1 MLSVQSP
8 RTRSKQFADEVK
20 LRPWQKEAFGVY
32 LDAVSKGD
40 TSILWEATPGAGK
53 TTAALV
59 VSLHQVRRLQAPS
72 VVVVVPT
79 AHLKGQWARAAANLG
94 LHLDSNF
101 SNSKRVLSKD
111 FQGCVVTY
119 QQVAQSPSVFKRLT
133 SRGCVVLDEVHHAAD
148 GLAWGDGLRIA
159 FFESQ
164 FILCLSGTPFR
175 SDNNPIPFV
184 PYDEHG
190 FSMPHYSY
198 SYSRAVE
205 DGVCRPTAFFT
216 YGGEVSWREDIGD
229 VAARFSDPLDHIA
242 SSRRLRA
249 ALDPAS
255 GWLNP
260 MIRDANT
267 LLTNLRKEHPDAG
280 ALLVAPDQI
289 SARKIAQLIQQ
300 LTGMAPVV
308 ILSDD
313 SEASRR
319 LKNFRD
325 SNLPWLV
332 ACNMVSEG
340 VDIPRLRIGIYA
352 TTIRTKMYFRQF
364 LGRVVRRVANLSC
377 LQVAYCYLPA
387 DPILTKLAEE
397 IEEEIRH
404 CINPK
409 NSDVTLEER
418 ERSAK
423 RDDAPPSMFEPLRAV
438 STGLDTVIVHGNQLS
453 LFQSS
458 MAGQEMM
465 QVVHTKVAERL
476 DERRSKA
483 EEKAFLAL
491 EIRRLVSMY
500 HKRSGK
506 THAQIHSQL
515 NGAQGIKSQAFCTEQ
530 QLRERLSLL
539 RKMVN
544 GK

>member
-1 MLSVQSP
+1 
-8 RTRSKQFADEVK
+8 
-20 LRPWQKEAFGVY
+20 
-32 LDAVSKGD
+32 
-40 TSILWEATPGAGK
+40 
-53 TTAALV
+53 
-59 VSLHQVRRLQAPS
+59 
-72 VVVVVPT
+72 
-79 AHLKGQWARAAANLG
+79 
-94 LHLDSNF
+94 
-101 SNSKRVLSKD
+101 
-111 FQGCVVTY
+111 
-119 QQVAQSPSVFKRLT
+119 
-133 SRGCVVLDEVHHAAD
+133 
-148 GLAWGDGLRIA
+148 
-159 FFESQ
+159 
-164 FILCLSGTPFR
+164 
-175 SDNNPIPFV
+175 
-184 PYDEHG
+184 
-190 FSMPHYSY
+190 MPHYSY

-216 YGGEVSWREDIGD
+216 YGGEVSWREELGD
-229 VAARFSDPLDHIA
+229 VSARFSDPLDHIA

-260 MIRDANT
+260 LVKDANN
-267 LLTNLRKEHPDAG
+267 LLTDLRKEHPNAG

-300 LTGMAPVV
+300 ITGTPPVV

-319 LKNFRD
+319 LKSFRD
-325 SNLPWLV
+325 SSLPWLV

-364 LGRVVRRVANLSC
+364 LGRVVRRVADLKC

-387 DPILTKLAEE
+387 DPVLTKLAEE

-409 NSDVTLEER
+409 NNDSPFEER
-418 ERSAK
+418 ERVSK
-423 RDDAPPSMFEPLRAV
+423 SDKDSPPPTFEPLRAV
-438 STGLDTVIVHGNQLS
+438 SSGIDTVIVHGNQLS
-453 LFQSS
+453 LFQTS
-458 MAGQEMM
+458 MVGQEVMD
-465 QVVHTKVAERL
+465 VVHSKVAQRL

-491 EIRRLVSMY
+491 EVRRLVSMY

-515 NGAQGIKSQAFCTEQ
+515 NAAQGIKSQAFCTEN

-539 RKMVN
+539 RRFV
-544 GK
+544 GG